1 MPEKEITCTV
11 CPIGCKILVKSDGKK
26 VDLIQGYNCKRGVE
40 YATNEA
46 LDPKR
51 MLASSVLVE
60 NGEWP
65 LLSVKTSQPVP
76 KEKIYSVLDEIKKI
90 RVKAPIKRGTVILKN
105 VAGTNI
111 DIISTK
117 TIKKNK
123 S

>member
-1 MPEKEITCTV
+1 MPEKEITCIV

-26 VDLIQGYNCKRGVE
+26 VDHIKGYNCKRGVE

-51 MLASSVLVE
+51 MLTSSVLVE

-90 RVKAPIKRGTVILKN
+90 HVKAPIKRGTVILKN

-111 DIISTK
+111 DIIGTK

>member
-1 MPEKEITCTV
+1 MPEKEITCIV

-26 VDLIQGYNCKRGVE
+26 VDHIQGYNCKRGVE

-51 MLASSVLVE
+51 MLTSSVLVE

-90 RVKAPIKRGTVILKN
+90 HVKAPIKRGTVISKN
-105 VAGTNI
+105 VAGINI